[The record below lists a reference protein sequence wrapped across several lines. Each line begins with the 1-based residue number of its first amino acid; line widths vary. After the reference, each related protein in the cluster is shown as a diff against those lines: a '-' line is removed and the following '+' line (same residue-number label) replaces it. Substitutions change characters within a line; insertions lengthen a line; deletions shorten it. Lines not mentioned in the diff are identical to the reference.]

1 MSNLPQH
8 IGIIMDGNRRWAK
21 EKGLPTF
28 EGHRRGYNKIKE
40 VGDWCL
46 ARGIKILTVYAFST
60 ENWNRS
66 KEEVNYL
73 MGLLKNLAVREIYF
87 FHKRGVKVKFIGRLS
102 ELAQDIGG
110 AIEKIEEKTKNN
122 TRAILNIALNYGG
135 RAEIVDVIKGIT
147 KEKIS
152 PEEINEELIGKFLYT
167 KDLPDPDFII
177 RTSGE
182 KRLSGF
188 LLWQGSYSELCFY
201 PAYWPAFSE
210 KDFDECLADF
220 TKRKR
225 RFGGN

>member
-1 MSNLPQH
+1 MSDLPQH

-46 ARGIKILTVYAFST
+46 KRGIKTVTVYAFST
-60 ENWNRS
+60 ENWKRS
-66 KEEVNYL
+66 KKEVNYL
-73 MGLLKNLAVREIYF
+73 MGLLKRFARKEVNF
-87 FHKRGVKVKFIGRLS
+87 FNKRNVKIKFIGRIN
-102 ELAQDIGG
+102 ELASDIKK
-110 AIEKIEEKTKNN
+110 AINNIEEKTKNN
-122 TRAILNIALNYGG
+122 TRALFNVALNYGG
-135 RAEIVDVIKGIT
+135 RAEIIDAVKKII

-152 PEEINEELIGKFLYT
+152 AKKIDEKLISSYLYT

-182 KRLSGF
+182 KRLSSF
-188 LLWQGSYSELCFY
+188 LLWQGSYAELCFY

-210 KDFDECLADF
+210 KDFDECLLDF
-220 TKRKR
+220 AKRKR